1 MKTNLR
7 TRLKKKLRDPIWQ
20 PIGVFSAFTTL
31 ISSLLLSNLIF
42 RPHPS
47 LANRLIFSS
56 DTAKDLTDFPE
67 AVSKRL
73 QIFVDGKEERD
84 LRLFI
89 F

>member
-1 MKTNLR
+1 
-7 TRLKKKLRDPIWQ
+7 
-20 PIGVFSAFTTL
+20 
-31 ISSLLLSNLIF
+31 
-42 RPHPS
+42 